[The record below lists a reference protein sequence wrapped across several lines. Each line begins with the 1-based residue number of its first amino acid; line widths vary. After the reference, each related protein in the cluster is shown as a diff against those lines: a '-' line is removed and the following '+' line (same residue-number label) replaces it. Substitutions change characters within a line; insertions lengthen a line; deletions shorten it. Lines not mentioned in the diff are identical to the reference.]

1 VNAPLKGTPMS
12 VRAQWGTSSVR
23 YKTDHV
29 SQRLGVKIPRVNK
42 LGIGCEIIIT
52 TGEYSAPS
60 NTTNYPPIPDIF
72 ALIKET
78 GGRLGSFPL

>member
-1 VNAPLKGTPMS
+1 LSCGDKQRIGYT
-12 VRAQWGTSSVR
+12 TLE
-23 YKTDHV
+23 YLTLEYT
-29 SQRLGVKIPRVNK
+29 QRLGVKIPGVNK

-78 GGRLGSFPL
+78 TPTCHPFPL